1 VLTGAM
7 ASAQL
12 FETVPF
18 YAELTLEEIGGRG
31 IRWQER
37 EAAGAYP
44 AREQLV

>member
-1 VLTGAM
+1 MV
-7 ASAQL
+7 SAQL
-12 FETVPF
+12 FESVAF
-18 YAELTLEEIGGRG
+18 YAGLTLDEIGGKG